1 VSRPS
6 QPFGSKDQLSSCEK
20 ASRKQDPISGIINGG
35 GETKKTSLPTKS
47 SSGDVPPPSQTPDAA
62 SCAQKPQTVVAHVQM
77 NRGSPAQSQ
86 KQATATADI
95 QNSPSL
101 AGSSACSGR
110 STIAENQ
117 SKPSFTAINPRKQ
130 PEVREPT
137 LSAGMQTTALTAS
150 ALLRETTL
158 KSTPKRDSKAE
169 PHGPNALEKLQHQSR
184 PDVSGISNSNMHMSR
199 QQSHASSFPL
209 PQHASQGFSAKG
221 THSKMAAKQAKQSQD
236 LAIPVQVQQ
245 SPQNA
250 LLGNRGSANPTGQV
264 QQIVTVD
271 LTNISQADERASQTT
286 HMQANH
292 RDRDALD
299 LGNLVDSARE
309 AADMRRKYGV
319 EAKFFNTKRQN
330 AESSLDEL
338 HKSMDAN
345 MRTLSKRNEKIEE
358 LRKQFAEQE
367 SKVESEMKNIRE
379 QADRT
384 RDMADKVI
392 LEWRNYEKLEEK
404 AEREFAN
411 ADREWKRCVQALGIL

>member
-1 VSRPS
+1 VQMSRGSPS
-6 QPFGSKDQLSSCEK
+6 Q
-20 ASRKQDPISGIINGG
+20 SRKQ
-35 GETKKTSLPTKS
+35 
-47 SSGDVPPPSQTPDAA
+47 
-62 SCAQKPQTVVAHVQM
+62 
-77 NRGSPAQSQ
+77 
-86 KQATATADI
+86 ATTTADI

-110 STIAENQ
+110 SAIAEHQ
-117 SKPSFTAINPRKQ
+117 SEPSFTAINPRKQ
-130 PEVREPT
+130 SEVHGST
-137 LSAGMQTTALTAS
+137 LSAGMQTTGLNS
-150 ALLRETTL
+150 SVLLREKALESVPT
-158 KSTPKRDSKAE
+158 RDSKAE
-169 PHGPNALEKLQHQSR
+169 VHGPNALEKLQHQPR
-184 PDVSGISNSNMHMSR
+184 PNVLGNSNSKMPMSR
-199 QQSHASSFPL
+199 QQSHSSSFPL
-209 PQHASQGFSAKG
+209 SQHASQGSSAKG
-221 THSKMAAKQAKQSQD
+221 THSKMAAQQAKRSQD
-236 LAIPVQVQQ
+236 LAISVRDQQ
-245 SPQNA
+245 SPHNA
-250 LLGNRGSANPTGQV
+250 LLGGRSSANPSGQV
-264 QQIVTVD
+264 QQTVTVD
-271 LTNISQADERASQTT
+271 LTNISQADERASKTT

-292 RDRDALD
+292 RDRGALD

-345 MRTLSKRNEKIEE
+345 MKILSKRHEKIEE

-392 LEWRNYEKLEEK
+392 LEWRNYEELEKK

-411 ADREWKRCVQALGIL
+411 ADREWKRRVQALGIL